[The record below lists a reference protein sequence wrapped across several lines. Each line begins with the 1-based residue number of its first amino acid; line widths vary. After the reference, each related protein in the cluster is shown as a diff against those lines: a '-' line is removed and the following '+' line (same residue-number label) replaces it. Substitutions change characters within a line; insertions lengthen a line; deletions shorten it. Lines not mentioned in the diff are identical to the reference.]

1 MYPKAR
7 RESLLIQDV
16 AGEKLVYDGSRQR
29 MHCLNP
35 LAAAIWEACDGRTA
49 VTDLAAR
56 MQQGPALEVEPDVV
70 RLGLQRLAQ
79 AGLISGYFPPEQT
92 RVSRRAW
99 IRRMGVALPVI
110 VTAVS
115 PLPVAAASY
124 ISFGAC
130 NASTAGLCC
139 KQVGSGGTVKIR
151 RCQREGLSANFTCN
165 GSGCV

>member
-7 RESLLIQDV
+7 RESLLVQDV
-16 AGEKLVYDGSRQR
+16 AGEKLVYDGRRQR

-35 LAAAIWEACDGRTA
+35 LATAIWEACDGRTA
-49 VTDLAAR
+49 VADLVAR
-56 MQQGPALEVEPDVV
+56 LPQEPALKVEPDVV

-79 AGLISGYFPPEQT
+79 AGLISGYSPPEQN
-92 RVSRRAW
+92 RMSRRTW
-99 IRRMGVALPVI
+99 IRRVGVVLPVI

-139 KQVGSGGTVKIR
+139 KQVNTGGTVKIR
-151 RCQREGLSANFTCN
+151 RCQREGISSTFSCN